1 MATARPHMPKA
12 GPLLPETTVLSMRAT
27 LFYLQRKEEIWIVG
41 TNWTGNVLD
50 HQLSSPL
57 YIQTT

>member
-1 MATARPHMPKA
+1 MATARPHMPKV
-12 GPLLPETTVLSMRAT
+12 GSLLPESKVLSMRAT
-27 LFYLQRKEEIWIVG
+27 PFYPQRKEEVWIVG

-50 HQLSSPL
+50 HQFSSPL

>member
-1 MATARPHMPKA
+1 MAIARPHMPKA
-12 GPLLPETTVLSMRAT
+12 GSLLPESKVLSMRAT
-27 LFYLQRKEEIWIVG
+27 LFYPQRKEEIWIVG

-50 HQLSSPL
+50 YQFTSPL